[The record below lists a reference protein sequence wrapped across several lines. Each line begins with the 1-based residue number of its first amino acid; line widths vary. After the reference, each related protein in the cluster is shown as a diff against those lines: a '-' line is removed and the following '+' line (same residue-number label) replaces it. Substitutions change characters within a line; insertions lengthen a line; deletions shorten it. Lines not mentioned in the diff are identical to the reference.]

1 MNNPLYVTK
10 RDQSTELFSEE
21 KIRRR
26 LEFLHISD
34 AICYQTFIKDI
45 SKKLYDFIHT
55 NVLDE
60 LIAEE
65 CASLSSNH
73 PDYGSLASKLLVSDH
88 HKKTSSSFSETMKQ
102 LSLAPSFLKL
112 IEEHCDFLDT
122 ICDYD
127 RDYLFDY
134 FGFKTLYKSY
144 LLKTTDNQIIERP
157 QHLWLRVA
165 FFIHKTDF
173 EKVKETY
180 HYMSLKYFI
189 HATPTLFNAGLENAQ
204 LSSCYLLAIES
215 DSIDS
220 IFKTVGECASIS
232 KLGGGIG
239 IHISNIRA
247 NGSRII
253 STNGHSDGIVPMI
266 RVFNNV
272 ARYVNQGGRRNGS
285 FAIYLEPWHADIIAF
300 LQLKRNIGEEELK
313 AKDLFYA
320 LWVCDLFMQR
330 VSEDKEWSLMC
341 PDECPGLTDVYGTEF
356 TDLYEKYEADHKY
369 KKKIKARDLWFLILD
384 SQMETGL
391 PYLLYKDAC
400 NEKSNQKN
408 IGTIK
413 SSNLCTEIILYS
425 SPTETAV
432 CNLASISLP
441 MCVQKMGTDTESC
454 LSFDYDIL
462 STITRIVVRNLNQ
475 VIDTTFYVNEKC
487 SKSNFAHRPLGIG
500 VQGLADV
507 FLLLD
512 TPFVSPKSK
521 ELNHNIFET
530 IYYSALSE
538 SCELAKQNGSYSTF
552 HGSPAS
558 HGILQF
564 DLWNQYVSN
573 ERYNWTELK
582 KNIITYG
589 VTNSVL
595 ISLMPTASTS
605 QILGNN
611 ECIEP
616 ITSNIF
622 SRRTSAGEFIITNK
636 YLVNDLMKLQ
646 LWNTDMKNTIIRNNG
661 SVQTILDIP
670 LSIRE
675 KYKTVWEISMKPIID
690 MAIDRSIFICQSQS
704 LNLWIEDPNYTSLT
718 SMHFYA
724 WKKGIKTGLYYLRRR
739 AKYQTQQFTIEPS
752 TTAATTTVT
761 STSTVTA
768 TATDSDYE
776 KKTLDECLHCSA

>member
-1 MNNPLYVTK
+1 MNPLYVTK
-10 RDQSTELFSEE
+10 RDHSIELFSEK

-26 LEFLHISD
+26 LEFLFISSEL
-34 AICYQTFIKDI
+34 CYDTFIKDSI
-45 SKKLYDFIHT
+45 TSKVHDFIST
-55 NVLDE
+55 SSIDE

-73 PDYGSLASKLLVSDH
+73 PDYGNLASKLLISDH
-88 HKKTSSSFSETMKQ
+88 HKKTNSSFVETMRQ
-102 LSLAPSFLKL
+102 LSLASSFMEL
-112 IEEHCDFLDT
+112 IENHATMLDT
-122 ICDYD
+122 ICQYE

-134 FGFKTLYKSY
+134 FGFKTLHKSY
-144 LLKTTDNQIIERP
+144 LLKTQDNVIIERP

-165 FFIHKTDF
+165 LFIHKTDF

-180 HYMSLKYFI
+180 YYMSLKYFI

-215 DSIDS
+215 DSVDS
-220 IFKTVGECASIS
+220 IFKTMGECASIS

-239 IHISNIRA
+239 IHVSNIRA
-247 NGSRII
+247 NGSKIA
-253 STNGHSDGIVPMI
+253 STNGHSNGIIPML

-285 FAIYLEPWHADIIAF
+285 FAIYLEPWHADIVSF

-330 VSEDKEWSLMC
+330 VHENKEWSLMC
-341 PDECPGLTDVYGTEF
+341 PNECPGLTEVYGFSFTE
-356 TDLYEKYEADHKY
+356 LYEKYEQEKKY
-369 KKKIKARDLWFLILD
+369 KKQMNARDLWFLILD

-391 PYLLYKDAC
+391 PYLLYKDSC
-400 NEKSNQKN
+400 NQKSNQKN

-441 MCVQKMGTDTESC
+441 MCVKTIEIDEKST
-454 LSFDYDIL
+454 LVFDYEIL
-462 STITRIVVRNLNQ
+462 STITRIVVRNLNK

-487 SKSNFAHRPLGIG
+487 SKSNFSHRPLGVG

-512 TPFVSPKSK
+512 TPFISTKSK
-521 ELNHNIFET
+521 ELNSCIFET
-530 IYYSALSE
+530 IYYHALAE
-538 SCELAKQNGSYSTF
+538 SCELAKKSGSYSSF
-552 HGSPAS
+552 HGSPTS
-558 HGILQF
+558 YGILQF
-564 DLWNQYVSN
+564 DLWNHNVNN
-573 ERYNWTELK
+573 ERHNWTELK
-582 KNIITYG
+582 QNIITYG
-589 VTNSVL
+589 LMNSVL

-622 SRRTSAGEFIITNK
+622 SRRTSAGEFVITNK

-646 LWNTDMKNTIIRNNG
+646 LWNTDMKNTIIKNNG
-661 SVQTILDIP
+661 SIQTITEIP
-670 LSIRE
+670 VFIRE

-704 LNLWIEDPNYTSLT
+704 LNLWMEDPNYTSLT

-724 WKKGIKTGLYYLRRR
+724 WKKGIKTGLYYLRRK
-739 AKYQTQQFTIEPS
+739 AKYQTQQFTIEP
-752 TTAATTTVT
+752 AKLQKQI
-761 STSTVTA
+761 
-768 TATDSDYE
+768 E
-776 KKTLDECLHCSA
+776 KKIPDECLLCSA